1 MYKLVY
7 TMNCKLE
14 IIMELLP
21 NYNKEA
27 LIDVRQY
34 LSDLDFQL
42 CMNHSNNL
50 PGNNNGFPAI
60 IFSAI
65 LGN

>member
-14 IIMELLP
+14 INMELLP

-27 LIDVRQY
+27 LIDVRLRLNQ
-34 LSDLDFQL
+34 F
-42 CMNHSNNL
+42 H
-50 PGNNNGFPAI
+50 AI
-60 IFSAI
+60 ILESSRVS
-65 LGN
+65 GWGER